1 MSLFSIA
8 LRLLDAILLE
18 NTHITTAV
26 HIERFFIFCLTF
38 VLKIILTPD
47 EQKGYSDLLKTVTAV
62 LPDDDREISV
72 FDYYV
77 DEACEWDL
85 WTAK

>member
-1 MSLFSIA
+1 MA
-8 LRLLDAILLE
+8 LRLLDAILRE
-18 NTHITTAV
+18 NPHIATDT

-38 VLKIILTPD
+38 VLKIMLNAD
-47 EQKGYSDLLKTVTAV
+47 EQKGYSNLLRTLTPV